1 MRGARHSAG
10 LDGLVAFL
18 SSSESEVEYMFVLD
32 GVQFEPASATLRS
45 VSNAQLAQLAR
56 VLADFPEA
64 RLTIEAYADG
74 APDAASRALAVRA
87 AIAALGVQPS
97 RMRHAGVN
105 GASRAGSRVEA
116 RVTRE

>member
-1 MRGARHSAG
+1 
-10 LDGLVAFL
+10 
-18 SSSESEVEYMFVLD
+18 MFVLD